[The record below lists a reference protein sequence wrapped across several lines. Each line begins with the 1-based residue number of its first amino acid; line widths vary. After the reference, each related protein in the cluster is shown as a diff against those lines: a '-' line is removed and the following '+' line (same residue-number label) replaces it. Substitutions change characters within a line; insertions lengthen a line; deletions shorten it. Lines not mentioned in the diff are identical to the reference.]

1 MNDGIDFQELQR
13 RARAKEG
20 YDANLIESD
29 KAGQRRALV
38 TEHPLDTMKARKLIN
53 ERQHAAGDR
62 LRQLYETGSSG
73 LAAMGF
79 DGTSIDQ
86 ITHGPKA
93 GHPEAVTLAWAE
105 YARII
110 RKLSVRIAWPLVQ
123 VCCFGEKYT
132 DAYRVK
138 PDTRAALRAQGKF
151 ETALDMLADLT

>member
-13 RARAKEG
+13 RARDKAG

-29 KAGQRRALV
+29 RAGHKRALV

-86 ITHGPKA
+86 ITHGPKS

-110 RKLSVRIAWPLVQ
+110 RKLSVRIAWPLVRI
-123 VCCFGEKYT
+123 CCHGEKYT
-132 DAYRVK
+132 DAYQVK
-138 PDTRAALRAQGKF
+138 SDTRDATKALGKF
-151 ETALDMLADLT
+151 QLALDMLSDLT